1 MGKEELYMKV
11 ADYIFNYYYSKG
23 IDTVFTVVGGGA
35 MYLNDA
41 LTRSKMTVVCT
52 HGEQAASYTAV
63 GYSKLTNKPCIVL
76 VTSGCGSTNA
86 ITGLLTAYQDSV
98 PVIFIS
104 GQVNSCDMIK
114 HSELRQKGIQESNIL
129 EIVDS
134 IVGNSALFDNV
145 KYIKNTNVKYIKNT
159 LESLTKEL
167 FTNERKYPIW
177 IDVPLDV
184 QNMEV

>member
-1 MGKEELYMKV
+1 MKV
-11 ADYIFNYYYSKG
+11 SDYIFTYYYSKG

-41 LTRSKMTVVCT
+41 LTRSKMTVVCQ
-52 HGEQAASYTAV
+52 HHEQACSYSAV

-104 GQVNSCDMIK
+104 GQASSNDIN
-114 HSELRQKGIQESNIL
+114 HILRQKGIQEVNIL
-129 EIVDS
+129 TIVES
-134 IVGNSALFDNV
+134 IAGNTSLFE
-145 KYIKNTNVKYIKNT
+145 NVKYIKNT

-167 FTNERKYPIW
+167 FTTERKYPIW
-177 IDVPLDV
+177 IDIPLDV